1 MLLQFVDWHN
11 DRVSDCPNVEPQEVG
26 GVEVVVVSSNLEE
39 VGLLIPDR
47 VEKSTVSNTLLWVTT
62 LLL

>member
-1 MLLQFVDWHN
+1 M
-11 DRVSDCPNVEPQEVG
+11 SDCPDVEPQEVG

-39 VGLLIPDR
+39 VGLLVPDR
-47 VEKSTVSNTLLWVTT
+47 VEKSTVSNTLLWVQT